1 MLRPRAHTGELAA
14 CNRAGPLARSVVC
27 SCTVAKRGLPVLK
40 QAANDSS
47 DADGSP
53 DRPPWHWTGFGTVA
67 IFVTWLPLAA
77 LGQWFF
83 AGATGP
89 QAAEAGSARPAAFM
103 GFVLTQLAGFLLA
116 SFLGGA
122 LLGRYGGKAGPREA
136 AASGFAVGLIA
147 VLLALVTSQ
156 QVSWT
161 YLIFLTLPTL
171 FAFFGGKVGVRR
183 RVHH

>member
-1 MLRPRAHTGELAA
+1 VRSPGEPTAR
-14 CNRAGPLARSVVC
+14 NQAGPLVGCVVC
-27 SCTVAKRGLPVLK
+27 LGTVAKRGLPVLK
-40 QAANDSS
+40 QAPKDSS

-53 DRPPWHWTGFGTVA
+53 ERPPWHWTGFGTVA

-89 QAAEAGSARPAAFM
+89 QAADAGSARPAAVM
-103 GFVLTQLAGFLLA
+103 GFVVTQLAGFLLA

-122 LLGRYGGKAGPREA
+122 LVGRYGGKAGPREA
-136 AASGFAVGLIA
+136 AASGFVVGLIA
-147 VLLALVTSQ
+147 VLLALVTAK

-161 YLIFLTLPTL
+161 YLIFLTLPAL
-171 FAFFGGKVGVRR
+171 FAFFGGKAGVRR